1 MCAFSSIPYFPFRF
15 QTRLKFG
22 ILFVCVCVY
31 FHALDKAW
39 YLTIINK
46 QVRLYNSFCSGNYL
60 CRRCF
65 VYEGIFTLY
74 SISDLDNQYR
84 NNVHHRC
91 KIMATSRGILC
102 NAVQERTFVTQR
114 TIIARPNSGDVIT
127 SSLGKGVDL
136 LKILSFI
143 DEKSLQIYIALK
155 FGHI

>member
-1 MCAFSSIPYFPFRF
+1 MRSLAFHTFPSVFRRDWNLEF
-15 QTRLKFG
+15 YL
-22 ILFVCVCVY
+22 CVCVY

-46 QVRLYNSFCSGNYL
+46 QVRLFNSFCSGNYL

-91 KIMATSRGILC
+91 KIMHSLQCCSREDIRYTKDYNSKTKFWRRYNLI
-102 NAVQERTFVTQR
+102 VRQR
-114 TIIARPNSGDVIT
+114 GGPFENSVFYQC
-127 SSLGKGVDL
+127 
-136 LKILSFI
+136 SFI

>member
-46 QVRLYNSFCSGNYL
+46 QVRLFNSFCSGNYL

-114 TIIARPNSGDVIT
+114 TKFWRRYNLIVRQRGGPFENSVFYQC
-127 SSLGKGVDL
+127 
-136 LKILSFI
+136 SFI

>member
-22 ILFVCVCVY
+22 ILCVCVCVY

-46 QVRLYNSFCSGNYL
+46 QVRLFNSFCSGNYL

-143 DEKSLQIYIALK
+143 SVPLLMKNLFRYILL
-155 FGHI
+155 

>member
-1 MCAFSSIPYFPFRF
+1 MHSLAFHTFPSVFRRDWNLEF
-15 QTRLKFG
+15 YL
-22 ILFVCVCVY
+22 CVCVY

-46 QVRLYNSFCSGNYL
+46 QVRLFNSFCSGNYL

-114 TIIARPNSGDVIT
+114 TKFWRRYNLIVRQRGGPFENSVFYQC
-127 SSLGKGVDL
+127 
-136 LKILSFI
+136 SFI

>member
-1 MCAFSSIPYFPFRF
+1 MEFY
-15 QTRLKFG
+15 L
-22 ILFVCVCVY
+22 CVCVY

-46 QVRLYNSFCSGNYL
+46 QVRLFNSFCSGNYL

-65 VYEGIFTLY
+65 VYEGISTLY
-74 SISDLDNQYR
+74 SISGLDNQYR

-102 NAVQERTFVTQR
+102 NAVQERSFVTKR
-114 TIIARPNSGDVIT
+114 TIIARPNSDDVIT

-143 DEKSLQIYIALK
+143 SVPLLMKNLFRYILL
-155 FGHI
+155 